1 MEPVLQAESD
11 GIKAE
16 ADLKRAKY
24 AHSTTLAQGKN
35 LKTAKDARAE
45 LTAALFELAKL
56 QMVREQNAQGSNE
69 RVEEMRLKRAVHEQR
84 TMELRYRMSLTGG
97 PPPPPFVR
105 IWPFFQRQ
113 LQLQLHRRSRSHL
126 QRTRNIRL
134 HCRPIPNA
142 KRGGEDFMSTM
153 TSVLQSTDF
162 ANPTMPPHN
171 SFDEDG
177 DLYGDRNEDGDRIV
191 EDEDGA

>member
-56 QMVREQNAQGSNE
+56 QMVHKQNTQGSNE
-69 RVEEMRLKRAVHEQR
+69 RVEEMRLKRAD
-84 TMELRYRMSLTGG
+84 L
-97 PPPPPFVR
+97 PPP
-105 IWPFFQRQ
+105 
-113 LQLQLHRRSRSHL
+113 HL
-126 QRTRNIRL
+126 SA
-134 HCRPIPNA
+134 PGPSFNA
-142 KRGGEDFMSTM
+142 SSSSSSIAAPGPTSNALGTSDFTVGLSQMLS
-153 TSVLQSTDF
+153 
-162 ANPTMPPHN
+162 
-171 SFDEDG
+171 EG
-177 DLYGDRNEDGDRIV
+177 
-191 EDEDGA
+191 

>member
-97 PPPPPFVR
+97 PPPP
-105 IWPFFQRQ
+105 
-113 LQLQLHRRSRSHL
+113 HL
-126 QRTRNIRL
+126 SASG
-134 HCRPIPNA
+134 PSFNA
-142 KRGGEDFMSTM
+142 SSSSSSIAAPGPTSNALGTSDFTVGLSQMLSEEVK
-153 TSVLQSTDF
+153 TSCL
-162 ANPTMPPHN
+162 P
-171 SFDEDG
+171 
-177 DLYGDRNEDGDRIV
+177 
-191 EDEDGA
+191 